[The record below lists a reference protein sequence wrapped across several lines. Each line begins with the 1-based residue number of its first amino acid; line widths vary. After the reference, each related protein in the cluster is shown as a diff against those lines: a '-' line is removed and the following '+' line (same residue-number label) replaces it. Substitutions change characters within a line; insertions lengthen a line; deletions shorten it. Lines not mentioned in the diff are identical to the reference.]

1 MNRRLVL
8 IAAVSLSVAAACA
21 LLTVLTSAAGLVGID
36 YRSWAARTGSCAAT
50 PWAKKAAELRTAD
63 LEWSG
68 SDVVKIRIPARVHYQ
83 PGPKAQAIVS
93 GDAELV
99 SHVRMRDGT
108 LEWDTID
115 DCFPAHDLVVQ
126 LSGPAVPA
134 WTMSGSAELDL
145 SDIKQD
151 ALHITMHGSG
161 TITASGEVHE
171 ASLHATGSGRADLS
185 RLVAQQVSA
194 RTSGSANVDLAPR
207 DEADI
212 SISGSAVVRLHGTGA
227 RIRSHV
233 SGSGQVKQVP

>member
-1 MNRRLVL
+1 MNKRLGW
-8 IAAVSLSVAAACA
+8 IAAVSFSIAAACG
-21 LLTVLTSAAGLVGID
+21 LLGSLVASLAGGD
-36 YRSWAARTGSCAAT
+36 YRSWAARTGRCVVM
-50 PWAKKAAELRTAD
+50 PWAKKAAEPGTAD
-63 LEWSG
+63 LAWSG

-83 PGPKAQAIVS
+83 PGPTPQATVS

-126 LSGPAVPA
+126 LSGPAVPE

-145 SDIKQD
+145 ADIKQD
-151 ALHITMHGSG
+151 ALRITTHGSG
-161 TITASGEVHE
+161 TVTASGEVHA
-171 ASLHATGSGRADLS
+171 ASLHITGSGRANLS

-194 RTSGSANVDLAPR
+194 RTSGSADVDLAPR

-227 RIRSHV
+227 RIRSRV
-233 SGSGQVKQVP
+233 SGSGQIKQLP

>member
-1 MNRRLVL
+1 MNKRLGW
-8 IAAVSLSVAAACA
+8 IAAVSLSISAACGLLA
-21 LLTVLTSAAGLVGID
+21 LLVAILVGGD
-36 YRSWAARTGSCAAT
+36 YRSWAARTGSCAAM
-50 PWAKKAAELRTAD
+50 PWAKKATEPGTAD

-83 PGPKAQAIVS
+83 PGPKPQATVS
-93 GDAELV
+93 GNAEVV

-126 LSGPAVPA
+126 LSGPAVAA
-134 WTMSGSAELDL
+134 WTMNGSAELDL

-151 ALHITMHGSG
+151 ALSITMHGSG
-161 TITASGEVHE
+161 IVTASGEVHE
-171 ASLHATGSGRADLS
+171 ASLHATGSGRANLS

-194 RTSGSANVDLAPR
+194 RTSGSADVDLAPR

-227 RIRSHV
+227 RIRSRV
-233 SGSGQVKQVP
+233 SGSGQIKQVP